1 MKKLK
6 SKKGFTM
13 IEMLVCV
20 ITLILLCMIV
30 TTGSNLAISS
40 MNASLFESESQM
52 LKATLDLCLGD
63 ILRHAT
69 DVEVNNEEEKVVKS
83 FSNSAYYI
91 DKGII
96 IVGTRDSGIT
106 DAGDLICNS
115 DSDGFAKDTG
125 WLIAN
130 KGIYVKEMYVTDF
143 ELYYDE
149 DTRVFSGSYV
159 IVSKYTTATKKCE
172 FSFRSIA
179 DVN

>member
-1 MKKLK
+1 MRKLK
-6 SKKGFTM
+6 NKKGFTM

-20 ITLILLCMIV
+20 ITMVLLCMIV
-30 TTGSNLAISS
+30 TTGSNLATMS

-52 LKATLDLCLGD
+52 LKATLDLNLGD

-69 DVEVNNEEEKVVKS
+69 DVVVEENDVEKNVKS
-83 FSNSAYYI
+83 FCNSAYYVDNGHI
-91 DKGII
+91 YVETK
-96 IVGTRDSGIT
+96 DSGIT
-106 DAGDLICNS
+106 GAGYLVCSS
-115 DSDGFAKDTG
+115 DSDGSSRGF
-125 WLIAN
+125 LVAN

-143 ELYYDE
+143 KLSYDE

-159 IVSKYTTATKKCE
+159 IVSKLTTATKKCE